1 MLTGIMRSALRARTP
16 FLSRPA
22 FQAYALTVH
31 RSIAALGHRRTF
43 AVYGGGKRLP
53 DVDTLY
59 AGRATCC
66 TSTVTDPTYYEL
78 SLQPDMREA
87 DYLYAAARA
96 EGHLFHAISQEVASQ
111 APGSSPYHHFAVALY
126 TSGAGSASIKLAI
139 PSSVRRRPAA
149 TVLDTSALNE
159 HVARHPHALP
169 RGREPLSARHQ
180 ERQPAHHRVS
190 ADRPVGYC

>member
-111 APGSSPYHHFAVALY
+111 PSQAPGSSPYHHFAVALY

-139 PSSVRRRPAA
+139 PSSVRIRTPCRVDASRCLRDIKSVSLLITECRPIDPWV
-149 TVLDTSALNE
+149 T
-159 HVARHPHALP
+159 
-169 RGREPLSARHQ
+169 
-180 ERQPAHHRVS
+180 
-190 ADRPVGYC
+190 ADE